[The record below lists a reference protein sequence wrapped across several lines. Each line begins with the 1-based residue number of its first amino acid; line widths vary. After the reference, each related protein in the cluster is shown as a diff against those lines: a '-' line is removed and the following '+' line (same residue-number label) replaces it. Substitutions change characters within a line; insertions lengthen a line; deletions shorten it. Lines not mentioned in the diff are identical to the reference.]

1 MSKENNNTVIL
12 SDDELRNH
20 EARKEFFDS
29 RLKDQEFNKRTLSQ
43 MTTKQSKSITD
54 TIEALDDALR
64 MIHECNDL
72 YLSQVSKLHECFWAL
87 QNNFDT
93 GEKE

>member
-1 MSKENNNTVIL
+1 MSKENNNTVKL
-12 SDDELRNH
+12 SDEELRNH
-20 EARKEFFDS
+20 EARKEFFNS
-29 RLKDQEFNKRTLSQ
+29 RLKDQEFNKRILSE
-43 MTTKQSKSITD
+43 MTTDQSKSIID

-87 QNNFDT
+87 QNNFHT

>member
-1 MSKENNNTVIL
+1 MAKEKNNTVKL
-12 SDDELRNH
+12 SDEELRNH
-20 EARKEFFDS
+20 EARKEFFDN
-29 RLKDQEFNKRTLSQ
+29 RLKDQEWNRRVLSD
-43 MTTKQSKSITD
+43 MTTSQSKSITD

-93 GEKE
+93 GQKE